1 MWVVK
6 RATSLLNSFCSNVA
20 KQVACFLLPVFPYL
34 KKLLYLFKV
43 VLSTSKHLQAS
54 FQGSKRTD
62 VPHTNCTTQ
71 KKLINYKTIILY
83 FEEIEKRE
91 MIKAVK
97 PGPSQL
103 ILADVFLKKAS
114 TTIE

>member
-1 MWVVK
+1 M
-6 RATSLLNSFCSNVA
+6 
-20 KQVACFLLPVFPYL
+20 
-34 KKLLYLFKV
+34 
-43 VLSTSKHLQAS
+43 
-54 FQGSKRTD
+54 
-62 VPHTNCTTQ
+62 
-71 KKLINYKTIILY
+71 INYKTIILY

-103 ILADVFLKKAS
+103 IVADVFLKKAS